1 MQRLGDECEARNKKP
16 DPDFGSWELA
26 QCPQLNHCVLLLNI
40 LSQNIIIRNGQS
52 GQHGT
57 RQKQYP
63 SYLSDHRQK
72 QGHYPNHKKAL
83 SICPLANVSDSSF
96 SLITVLAS
104 LGSPDS

>member
-1 MQRLGDECEARNKKP
+1 MQRLGDECEVRNKKA

-63 SYLSDHRQK
+63 SSYLTTDKNKGIIQ
-72 QGHYPNHKKAL
+72 
-83 SICPLANVSDSSF
+83 
-96 SLITVLAS
+96 ITKRP
-104 LGSPDS
+104 SPSVPWLT